1 MIRHKTVWIFAAV
14 CMATALVIAL
24 ARFVVDER
32 AAAELRAKRA
42 LLDEAMMLLETDP
55 GADAPDTQ
63 RALRRA
69 AVAVEDGE
77 VQNAEGFYLLAQQY
91 VREVD
96 FNRAE
101 ALFRRAIEGRPDWS
115 KPHAA
120 LGRLLMRNAVGRRDQ
135 AEKQLKAAIA
145 LEPTSWDP
153 YDSLAI
159 LHRLE
164 GEYHKAYDAA
174 VKAVELAPDLV
185 GPHNNLANLLVS
197 MKRYEEAE
205 QQYRAAIARD
215 EGHAKPY
222 YNLACLYSL
231 MGRPDE
237 AIEHLDQ
244 AFARGPS
251 LRLQAVTDPDLKPL
265 RKREDFQN
273 LVAQPIPREPE
284 LDGEGE

>member
-1 MIRHKTVWIFAAV
+1 
-14 CMATALVIAL
+14 MATASVIAL
-24 ARFVVDER
+24 VRFIADER
-32 AAAELRAKRA
+32 ADAEARLKRE
-42 LLDEAMMLLETDP
+42 LLHEAMSLLETDP

-69 AVAVEDGE
+69 AVAVEDGDI
-77 VQNAEGFYLLAQQY
+77 QNAEGFYLLGQQY

-120 LGRLLMRNAVGRRDQ
+120 LGRLLMRNAVGRRGQ
-135 AEKQLKAAIA
+135 AEKELEAAIA
-145 LEPTSWDP
+145 LEPGSWDP

-164 GEYHKAYDAA
+164 GELHKAYAA
-174 VKAVELAPDLV
+174 ATKAVELAPDLV

-205 QQYRAAIARD
+205 QQYRQAIARD

-231 MGRPDE
+231 MGRPEE

-251 LRLQAVTDPDLKPL
+251 LRLQAVSDPDLKPL
-265 RKREDFQN
+265 RKLPAFIQLVSQPPPQERETE
-273 LVAQPIPREPE
+273 AE
-284 LDGEGE
+284 

>member
-1 MIRHKTVWIFAAV
+1 
-14 CMATALVIAL
+14 MATASVIAL
-24 ARFVVDER
+24 ARFIVDER

-42 LLDEAMMLLETDP
+42 LLSEALMLLETDP
-55 GADAPDTQ
+55 GADSPDTQ

-69 AVAVEDGE
+69 AVAVEDGAI
-77 VQNAEGFYLLAQQY
+77 QNAEGYYLLAQQY

-135 AEKQLKAAIA
+135 AEKELQAAIA
-145 LEPTSWDP
+145 IEPDSWDP

-164 GEYHKAYDAA
+164 GELHKAYEAA
-174 VKAVELAPDLV
+174 SKAVELAPELV

-205 QQYRAAIARD
+205 VQYRSAIARD

-231 MGRPDE
+231 MGRTDE
-237 AIEHLDQ
+237 AIENLDQ

-251 LRLQAVTDPDLKPL
+251 LRLQAVSDPDLKPL
-265 RKREDFQN
+265 RKLPAFKH
-273 LVAQPIPREPE
+273 LVAQPPPAEPE
-284 LDGEGE
+284 PEAEAE